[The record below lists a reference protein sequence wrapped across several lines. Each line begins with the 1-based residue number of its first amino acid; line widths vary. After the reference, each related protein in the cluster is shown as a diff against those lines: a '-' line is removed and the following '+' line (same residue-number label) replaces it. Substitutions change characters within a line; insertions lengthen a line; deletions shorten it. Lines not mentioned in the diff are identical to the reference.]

1 MYPPVNFWKFITSIY
16 YHKLGDFAILLPK
29 ISNRQNYQ
37 KFTVD
42 FVFYIKKIKGNVE
55 NNRQKPKSVINT
67 RDFQILIY
75 RGVKMYVMAQSA
87 FPCEGRGTTNVG
99 DE

>member
-42 FVFYIKKIKGNVE
+42 FVFYIKKIKENVE
-55 NNRQKPKSVINT
+55 DALKMRIN
-67 RDFQILIY
+67 
-75 RGVKMYVMAQSA
+75 VKKVKQTL
-87 FPCEGRGTTNVG
+87 RI
-99 DE
+99 

>member
-55 NNRQKPKSVINT
+55 DALKMRINVEKIKQT
-67 RDFQILIY
+67 LRI
-75 RGVKMYVMAQSA
+75 
-87 FPCEGRGTTNVG
+87 
-99 DE
+99 

>member
-55 NNRQKPKSVINT
+55 DALKMRINVEKLKQT
-67 RDFQILIY
+67 LRI
-75 RGVKMYVMAQSA
+75 
-87 FPCEGRGTTNVG
+87 
-99 DE
+99 

>member
-42 FVFYIKKIKGNVE
+42 FVFYIKKIKENGGDGCNSSNNVE
-55 NNRQKPKSVINT
+55 KGKYQDKKTLLAENACGSVFYFHFI
-67 RDFQILIY
+67 FI
-75 RGVKMYVMAQSA
+75 
-87 FPCEGRGTTNVG
+87 
-99 DE
+99 